1 MPDNIDVSQ
10 ELVAPV
16 VEQPE
21 SHLPTE
27 DQQEKNWGAL
37 RQVVAESKEETARVK
52 RQLEEMQRLMD
63 AQRNPIAPPPSVEED
78 PWEGLEDNDLIEVK
92 KGRHV
97 IAKTVTKEVKRALQE
112 ERQKQMSD
120 PNYLEQKAR
129 QRHADFDQVVSQEN
143 IDSIIK
149 KTPSIHSAILKSD
162 DPIEAAYEYITNS
175 AAYATKKTT
184 QAQNMVEK
192 AKVAE
197 NLKKPKSPNTVTP
210 SSSVSTASGFGKL
223 SKEQQKQLWIEHNK
237 KLGRSC

>member
-10 ELVAPV
+10 DVVAPV

-63 AQRNPIAPPPSVEED
+63 AQRNPTVPPKAEVD
-78 PWEGLEDNDLIEVK
+78 HWEGLEDNDLIEVK
-92 KGRHV
+92 K
-97 IAKTVTKEVKRALQE
+97 AKDLFPKMVQKETERALAE
-112 ERQKQMSD
+112 YHRKQMSD
-120 PNYLEQKAR
+120 PKYLEQKAR

-149 KTPSIHSAILKSD
+149 KTPSIHSAIMKSD

-197 NLKKPKSPNTVTP
+197 NLKKPKSPNAVTP

-223 SKEQQKQLWIEHNK
+223 SKEQQKQLWIEHNR
-237 KLGRSC
+237 KLGKSC